1 MSYLFPPDKMGN
13 FVILGMQNNL
23 GSSHGNPS
31 GQGIPPFMHVPLSPS
46 GQGQGSK
53 RRGAFCG

>member
-46 GQGQGSK
+46 G
-53 RRGAFCG
+53 